1 VSYLAVSDA
10 AEDAANEL
18 RAQSTGGKGAASVK
32 YSGTPSSS
40 SGSGFWA
47 SLAKGFTTPAA
58 VSSLNT
64 LAGKPGSQA
73 LVPAAPATVL
83 GMPKTVV
90 YVGGA
95 VVGVLAL
102 ALLLKK

>member
-1 VSYLAVSDA
+1 MSYLAVSDA

-32 YSGTPSSS
+32 YSGTSS
-40 SGSGFWA
+40 SGPGFWA

-58 VSSLNT
+58 ISSLNT